1 MTYLGLK
8 FIHILGAIF
17 LFGTGLGSAF
27 YMYRADR
34 HREIHAIYFAAKNVV
49 IADWLFT
56 TPTIIIMPLTGL
68 AMTYLVGYPLTH
80 AWIAGSLALYVLAG
94 ACWLPVVYLQIRMR
108 DMAFE
113 ALARQTALP
122 PLYHRYMRIWFW
134 LGVPAFA
141 AMVVIIHL
149 MVFKPTG

>member
-56 TPTIIIMPLTGL
+56 IPTIILMPLTGL
-68 AMTYLVGYPLTH
+68 AMAYLVGYPLTH

-108 DMAFE
+108 DMAAE
-113 ALARQTALP
+113 ALARETALP
-122 PLYHRYMRIWFW
+122 PRYHRYMRIWFW

-141 AMVVIIHL
+141 SMVVIVHL